1 MANRSRQRAQRR
13 NQIIM
18 GIFAILLIL
27 SMVVSLVWSFSAST
41 PPPPVSTAQ
50 PQPTVIITPVP

>member
-27 SMVVSLVWSFSAST
+27 SLVISLVWSFS
-41 PPPPVSTAQ
+41 PPRPPVSSSQ
-50 PQPTVIITPVP
+50 PQPTVIVVTPAP

>member
-18 GIFAILLIL
+18 GVFAILLIL
-27 SMVVSLVWSFSAST
+27 SLVISLVWSFS
-41 PPPPVSTAQ
+41 PPAPPVSSSQ
-50 PQPTVIITPVP
+50 PQPTVIVVTPAP

>member
-27 SMVVSLVWSFSAST
+27 SMVVSLVWSFAP
-41 PPPPVSTAQ
+41 PPPPVSTTE
-50 PQPTVIITPVP
+50 PQPTAISVTPAP

>member
-27 SMVVSLVWSFSAST
+27 SLVVSLVWSFS
-41 PPPPVSTAQ
+41 PPAPPVTSSE
-50 PQPTVIITPVP
+50 PQPTVIVVTPAP

>member
-27 SMVVSLVWSFSAST
+27 SMVVSLVWSFST
-41 PPPPVSTAQ
+41 PPPPVSSSQ
-50 PQPTVIITPVP
+50 PPPTVIVITPAP

>member
-18 GIFAILLIL
+18 GIFAILLIM
-27 SMVVSLVWSFSAST
+27 SMVVSLVWSFSNPTPST
-41 PPPPVSTAQ
+41 TGTQ
-50 PQPTVIITPVP
+50 PQPTVIVVTPAP

>member
-1 MANRSRQRAQRR
+1 MRR

-27 SMVVSLVWSFSAST
+27 SMVVSLVWSFSP
-41 PPPPVSTAQ
+41 PPPPVSTVE
-50 PQPTVIITPVP
+50 PPSVISTLTP